1 LLSTYAQAGPTLAAG
16 TFIGKGE
23 VMKLLGISTIGAA
36 ALLLTAGGTL
46 AQSRVDQTQLTGAPP
61 DTWSVQGKVVDLE
74 RRPDLV
80 TMLRLDN
87 GASLQVTP
95 ESQGPGQPAQVGDSI
110 MARYAEVGA
119 RDKLATQVRVIETQA
134 P

>member
-1 LLSTYAQAGPTLAAG
+1 
-16 TFIGKGE
+16 
-23 VMKLLGISTIGAA
+23 MKRLKASAIGAA

-46 AQSRVDQTQLTGAPP
+46 AQSRVDQTQLGGSHAEAGA
-61 DTWSVQGKVVDLE
+61 DIRTVEGKVVDLE
-74 RRPDLV
+74 RRPDMV

-87 GASLQVTP
+87 GASLEVTP

-110 MARYAEVGA
+110 MARYADSGG
-119 RDKLATQVRVIETQA
+119 RDKIVTQVRVIETQA

>member
-1 LLSTYAQAGPTLAAG
+1 
-16 TFIGKGE
+16 
-23 VMKLLGISTIGAA
+23 MKLLNASATGAA

-46 AQSRVDQTQLTGAPP
+46 AQSRVDQTQLSGSYADPGA
-61 DTWSVQGKVVDLE
+61 DIWAVQGKVVDLE
-74 RRPDLV
+74 RRPDMV
-80 TMLRLDN
+80 PMLRLDN

-110 MARYAEVGA
+110 MARYAESGG
-119 RDKLATQVRVIETQA
+119 RDKIATQVRVIETQA